1 MSLRS
6 VFGVAA
12 IILVTV
18 WGAMT
23 GAAPAADSGDDA
35 RYRKA
40 REQMIQ
46 RQIVAR
52 GVRHPGVLQAM
63 MQVERHR
70 FVPEAQQRYAYGDYP
85 LPIGYGQT
93 ISQPYIVALMTAV
106 LQPRRGQKVLEIGT
120 GSGYQAA
127 VLAELYGTVY
137 TIEIVAPLGER
148 AGRLFSDLGLE
159 NIRTRIGDGYQG
171 WPEASP
177 FDAIIVTCS
186 PSHIPVPLQKQ
197 LVENGRMVIP
207 VGKAGR
213 TQQLVLMKK
222 KQGRMV
228 EETIIPVRFVPMVGP
243 DGRPY

>member
-1 MSLRS
+1 MSLRFS
-6 VFGVAA
+6 VLGAAMAAIITGSSMAGVAA
-12 IILVTV
+12 
-18 WGAMT
+18 
-23 GAAPAADSGDDA
+23 ADSRNDA

-63 MQVERHR
+63 MKVERHR
-70 FVPEAQQRYAYGDYP
+70 FVPEAQRRYAYGDHP

-106 LQPRRGQKVLEIGT
+106 LEPRRGQKVLEIGT

-127 VLAELYGTVY
+127 VLAVLYDTVY
-137 TIEIVAPLGER
+137 TIEIVEPLGKR
-148 AGRLFSDLGLE
+148 ADRLLSDLGFR
-159 NIRTRIGDGYQG
+159 NIRTRIGDGYKG

-177 FDAIIVTCS
+177 FNAIIVTCS
-186 PSHIPVPLQKQ
+186 PSHIPVPLQEQ
-197 LVENGRMVIP
+197 LAENGRMVIP
-207 VGKAGR
+207 VGEAGR
-213 TQQLVLMKK
+213 TQRLVLMRK